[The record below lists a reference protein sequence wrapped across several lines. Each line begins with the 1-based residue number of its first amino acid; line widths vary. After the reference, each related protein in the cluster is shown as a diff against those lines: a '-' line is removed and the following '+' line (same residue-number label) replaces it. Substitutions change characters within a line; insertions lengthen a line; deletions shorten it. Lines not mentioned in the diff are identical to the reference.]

1 METPLHTRFADG
13 IELIGYSLAQPATP
27 QGGTA
32 EVRLFWRAIRPQEED
47 VRPFLH
53 LDSVT
58 GDVTWA
64 NQTKLH
70 AGDKP
75 SSAWP
80 AGFYVVDDYR
90 LEIPEDTPAVVANL
104 RAGLLDAR
112 GERVPLDGGQDTAML
127 GLLRVREQEPLAA
140 NSLPGSD
147 RVYQLG
153 PAVRLAGS
161 SAVITGTTPILDLTL
176 FWQAIAPVPA
186 DYTAFVHVLDADGAK
201 IAQADGPP
209 LGGRY
214 PSSAWEPKQIVSDR
228 RQIALPEGVD
238 PAGVQVAVGLYTPA
252 DGVRA
257 PVVDAQGT
265 RQAEDRILLSPT
277 RGQ

>member
-1 METPLHTRFADG
+1 MDTPLHARFANG
-13 IELIGYSLAQPATP
+13 SELIGYSLAEPAAR

-32 EVRLFWRAIRPQEED
+32 AVRLYWQALQPQTED

-75 SSAWP
+75 SSGWP

-90 LEIPEDTPAVVANL
+90 LKIPEDTPAVVATL
-104 RAGLLDAR
+104 RAGLLDEY
-112 GERVPLDGGQDTAML
+112 GERVPLVDEQDTATL
-127 GLLRVREQEPLAA
+127 GPLRVREREPLSSR
-140 NSLPGSD
+140 SLPGSD
-147 RVYQLG
+147 RIYKLG
-153 PAVRLAGS
+153 PSVRLAGS
-161 SAVITGTTPILDLTL
+161 STVITGTPPLLDLKL
-176 FWQAIAPVPA
+176 YWQATAPVTP
-186 DYTAFVHVLDADGAK
+186 DYTAFVHVLDADGVR

-209 LGGRY
+209 LGGWY
-214 PSSAWEPKQIVSDR
+214 PSSAWEPGQIIADR
-228 RQIALPEGVD
+228 RRIVL
-238 PAGVQVAVGLYTPA
+238 PAGVASAGVQIAVGLYTPA
-252 DGVRA
+252 DGARA
-257 PVVDAQGT
+257 PVTDAQGT
-265 RQAEDRILLSPT
+265 RQPDDRILLAPA